1 MLEWYRRDAGVNE
14 LMEDVE
20 NMLTYV
26 IPKQRNSKFEI
37 RNSIKKMTVEEAW
50 REYAGVELAP
60 LLGDREAIAK
70 LASERF
76 GQTISST
83 DDWDDIYYK
92 IFLSVIE
99 PKIEAGEPMF
109 LYRYPASMAA
119 LARRSAD
126 DNRWADRVEFYAG
139 GLELANGFAEL
150 SDPLEQRKRFE
161 EEQKLRRRLGRE
173 VWDIDE
179 QLLSALPKMGNAA
192 GIAFGVDR
200 LVMLICGAKSI
211 NDVVPFSASERF

>member
-1 MLEWYRRDAGVNE
+1 MPNAKCQMPNNPIRR
-14 LMEDVE
+14 L
-20 NMLTYV
+20 
-26 IPKQRNSKFEI
+26 
-37 RNSIKKMTVEEAW
+37 TVEEAW

-60 LLGDREAIAK
+60 LLEDREAIAEH
-70 LASERF
+70 AERQF
-76 GQTISST
+76 GQTVSPG
-83 DDWDDIYYK
+83 DDWDDIYFK

-99 PKIEAGEPMF
+99 PKIESGDPTF
-109 LYRYPASMAA
+109 LYRYPVSMAA

-150 SDPLEQRKRFE
+150 SDPIEQRNRFE
-161 EEQKLRRRLGRE
+161 EEQSLRRRLGKE

-179 QLLSALPKMGNAA
+179 QLLSSLPKMGNAA

-200 LVMLICGAKSI
+200 LVMLICGTKSI
-211 NDVVPFSASERF
+211 NDVIPFSASERL